1 MESSFKRSA
10 KGGKKMQAGSDYDYV
25 MSIGDKLGQ
34 YEGKWIVVH
43 DNEILYAGEDLAE
56 IYNKFK
62 EKHPDKNPFV
72 MKISKEPNML
82 L

>member
-1 MESSFKRSA
+1 M
-10 KGGKKMQAGSDYDYV
+10 KGKKKMQARSEYDYV

-43 DNEILYAGEDLAE
+43 KNKILYADEDLTK
-56 IYNKFK
+56 IYNEFK